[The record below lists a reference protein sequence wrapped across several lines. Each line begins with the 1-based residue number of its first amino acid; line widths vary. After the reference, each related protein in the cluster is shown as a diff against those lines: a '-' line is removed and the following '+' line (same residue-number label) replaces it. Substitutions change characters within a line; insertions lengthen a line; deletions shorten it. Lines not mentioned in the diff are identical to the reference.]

1 MEEQKLKSKF
11 PGAPGDPSVKNW
23 SLLEI
28 ARTTCSLW
36 KGPGLVFQ
44 ICGN

>member
-11 PGAPGDPSVKNW
+11 PGAPGDPSVNNW

-28 ARTTCSLW
+28 TRTTWSLW
-36 KGPGLVFQ
+36 KGPGLVF
-44 ICGN
+44 

>member
-11 PGAPGDPSVKNW
+11 PGAPGYPSVNNW

-28 ARTTCSLW
+28 ARTTCSLL
-36 KGPGLVFQ
+36 KVPGLVF
-44 ICGN
+44 